1 MMRHGGWNM
10 MMGLGQGWLLC
21 LLLVI
26 IIGLV
31 IYIILKL
38 AGSGSQQRYQDK
50 RSNTDKAMEILNQKL
65 ASGEISEDEYKR
77 KKDLLLH

>member
-1 MMRHGGWNM
+1 LMRHGGWNM
-10 MMGLGQGWLLC
+10 MMGQGWLLC
-21 LLLVI
+21 LLLAI

-31 IYIILKL
+31 IYVILKL
-38 AGSGSQQRYQDK
+38 AGSGSQHRYQEK
-50 RSNTDKAMEILNQKL
+50 RRDTDKAMEILNQKL